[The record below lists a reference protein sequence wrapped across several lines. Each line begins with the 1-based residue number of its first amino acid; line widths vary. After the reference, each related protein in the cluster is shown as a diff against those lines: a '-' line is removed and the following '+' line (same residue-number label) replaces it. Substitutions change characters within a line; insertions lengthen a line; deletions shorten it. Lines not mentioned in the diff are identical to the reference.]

1 MPVPCF
7 LLFLVSENLLRKYSR
22 NWMKQKPKCLFFSGA
37 SRTSNTRRSGAEGR
51 PHHSVAR
58 QAPQPSEHQVWG
70 PRASTAFALSP
81 TNIPR
86 RENLNN
92 PNTFPETLTEPPPSS
107 TLVREGS
114 EPLPG
119 TLPERGIITG
129 GLYITMPASGLMLE

>member
-7 LLFLVSENLLRKYSR
+7 LLFLVSEILHRKYSR
-22 NWMKQKPKCLFFSGA
+22 NWTKQKPKCLFFSGA
-37 SRTSNTRRSGAEGR
+37 SRTSNMRRSGAEGR
-51 PHHSVAR
+51 PHHRVAR
-58 QAPQPSEHQVWG
+58 PAPQPREHQVWG

-81 TNIPR
+81 TNTLR
-86 RENLNN
+86 RNKTKKK
-92 PNTFPETLTEPPPSS
+92 NTFPETLTEPPPSS

-129 GLYITMPASGLMLE
+129 GIYVTMPASGLMRE